1 MWLAR
6 IVEVHA
12 VLRFFVSSRRRHTRC
27 ALVTGVQTCALP
39 IFHWTLTGPRGVEVD
54 QRTIAYSDSVDL
66 ASSLQPLMDL
76 HAGDYVLTIG
86 GFEAGGGADDYALRL
101 LAIANA
107 EGAAVDGATNDSF
120 DTAGGQKL
128 DRLKDRRSVGV
139 GKSGSGRCTRG

>member
-76 HAGDYVLTIG
+76 PAGDYVLTIG
-86 GFEAGGGADDYALRL
+86 GFEAGGGADDYAFRL
-101 LAIANA
+101 LALASA
-107 EGAAVDGATNDSF
+107 EAAAQLGRA
-120 DTAGGQKL
+120 L
-128 DRLKDRRSVGV
+128 CRDRGCQYV
-139 GKSGSGRCTRG
+139 